1 MAKVFGHRGC
11 SGTYPEN
18 TMLSFRKAVEAGVDG
33 MEFDLHLTKDNR
45 LVIIHDETIDRTS
58 NGSGTVRDMTLAE
71 LRQYD
76 FSASFAGKYG
86 FCPIPTLEE
95 YFDLVKDLPLVT
107 NIELKTGVWEY
118 PGIEQAAIDM
128 IRAYH
133 LEDRIIFSSFN
144 HTTVERC
151 KQLAPDIKCGFLT
164 ENWPYGYGAYTAAHG
179 IECCHP
185 PLRMLTE
192 KTVTEMHG
200 TGCEIN
206 TWTVN
211 TEEDA
216 KQLAAW
222 GVDVLIGNYPEKMI
236 DWIK

>member
-1 MAKVFGHRGC
+1 MTKVFGHRGC

-18 TMLSFRKAVEAGVDG
+18 TMLAFRKAVEAGVDG
-33 MEFDLHLTKDNR
+33 MEFDLHLTKDNK

-58 NGSGTVRDMTLAE
+58 NGSGAVRDMTLEE

-76 FSASFAGKYG
+76 FSAAFPGEYG
-86 FCPIPTLEE
+86 VCRIPTLEE
-95 YFDLVKDLPLVT
+95 YFEMVKDLPLIS

-128 IRAYH
+128 VRAYH
-133 LEDRIIFSSFN
+133 LEDRIIFSS
-144 HTTVERC
+144 
-151 KQLAPDIKCGFLT
+151 KCGFLT
-164 ENWPYGYGAYTAAHG
+164 ENWPSRFGAYTALHG

-185 PLRMLTE
+185 PLHMLSE
-192 KTVTEMHG
+192 KTVAEMHDA
-200 TGCEIN
+200 GCEIN

-216 KQLAAW
+216 KRLAAW
-222 GVDVLIGNYPEKMI
+222 GVDALIGNYPERMLG
-236 DWIK
+236 WIK

>member
-1 MAKVFGHRGC
+1 MTKVFGHRGC

-18 TMLSFRKAVEAGVDG
+18 TMLAFRKAVEAGVDG
-33 MEFDLHLTKDNR
+33 MEFDLHLTKDNK

-58 NGSGTVRDMTLAE
+58 NGSGAVRDMTLEE
-71 LRQYD
+71 LRRYD
-76 FSASFAGKYG
+76 FSAAFSGEYG
-86 FCPIPTLEE
+86 VCRIPTLEE
-95 YFDLVKDLPLVT
+95 YFEMVKDLPLIS

-128 IRAYH
+128 VRAYH

-151 KQLAPDIKCGFLT
+151 KALAPDIKCGFLT
-164 ENWPYGYGAYTAAHG
+164 ENWPSRFGAYTALHG

-185 PLRMLTE
+185 PLHMLSE
-192 KTVTEMHG
+192 KTVAEMHDAG
-200 TGCEIN
+200 RAIN

-216 KQLAAW
+216 KRLAGW
-222 GVDVLIGNYPEKMI
+222 GVDALIGNYPERMLG
-236 DWIK
+236 WIR

>member
-1 MAKVFGHRGC
+1 MTKVFGHRGC

-18 TMLSFRKAVEAGVDG
+18 TMLAFRKAVEAGVDG
-33 MEFDLHLTKDNR
+33 MEFDLHLTKDNK

-58 NGSGTVRDMTLAE
+58 NGSGAVRDMTLEE

-76 FSASFAGKYG
+76 FSAAFPGEYG
-86 FCPIPTLEE
+86 VCRIPTLEE
-95 YFDLVKDLPLVT
+95 YFEMVKDLPLIS

-128 IRAYH
+128 VRAYH

-151 KQLAPDIKCGFLT
+151 KALAPDIKCGFLT
-164 ENWPYGYGAYTAAHG
+164 ENWPSRFGAYTALHG
-179 IECCHP
+179 IECCHQ
-185 PLRMLTE
+185 PLHMLSE
-192 KTVTEMHG
+192 KTVAEMHDA
-200 TGCEIN
+200 GCEIN

-216 KQLAAW
+216 KRLAAW
-222 GVDVLIGNYPEKMI
+222 GVDALIGNYPERMLG
-236 DWIK
+236 WIK